1 LILSIFSLTCYKS
14 NLSLKM
20 KKKFND
26 SKNTCHVTFSL
37 HHEANSV
44 AILGDFTE
52 WNPLNLV
59 RAKGN
64 NFEITLEIPVGRDYH
79 FRYLINNDYWENDH
93 AADSYATSPMYAHIE
108 NSILI
113 LSDYIPKEEKTIT
126 AKKAEPAKKAV
137 ATKKAESA
145 KKAATPVKAETPKKV
160 TTKAN
165 SAEDDLTKIEGI
177 GPKIA
182 ALLKA
187 DGIETFDKLSKTKA
201 IAVKA
206 ILDKAGNRYAV
217 HNPATWAD
225 QAKLAAKGDWA
236 GLKKMQDELNGGK
249 A

>member
-1 LILSIFSLTCYKS
+1 
-14 NLSLKM
+14 M
-20 KKKFND
+20 KKKFNE

-79 FRYLINNDYWENDH
+79 FRYLINNDYWENDPV
-93 AADSYATSPMYAHIE
+93 ADSWATSPMYPHID
-108 NSILI
+108 NSILSLTGFI
-113 LSDYIPKEEKTIT
+113 AKEKKASAPQKAEPVKKASAT
-126 AKKAEPAKKAV
+126 KKAEPAKKA
-137 ATKKAESA
+137 
-145 KKAATPVKAETPKKV
+145 ATPAKAETPKKAV
-160 TTKAN
+160 AKAK
-165 SAEDDLTKIEGI
+165 SDVDDLTKIEGI

-182 ALLKA
+182 GLLKA
-187 DGIETFDKLSKTKA
+187 DGIETFEKLSKTKA
-201 IAVKA
+201 SALKA

-217 HNPATWAD
+217 HNPATWAE
-225 QAKLAAKGDWA
+225 QAKLAAKADWA
-236 GLKKMQDELNGGK
+236 GLKKWQDELNGGK